1 MQGLKELEVG
11 SLRSE
16 PVTVDATFPVSKLI
30 GAIKEH
36 GVYEVFVVE
45 KSKIGMITVRDLLR
59 AKNVST
65 SGVSALLAHVP
76 KLQPTQKVSE
86 AARIMCEY
94 RIRALPIVEGNS
106 LVGAIQARS
115 ILSVMKG
122 SEVGRL
128 AAERVMTAHP
138 VTLDQSASVM
148 KARNL
153 MIRRDIDHLPIL
165 GSGELQGM
173 LSSSHVL
180 YNMIPPESPRIGGWT
195 PEDQR
200 RLDMPVKALMD
211 SNPICCDTNEK
222 VDKILGDMAERNA
235 DYCIVKLWEELQGIL
250 TYRDLM
256 KLLVEK
262 PETGVPVYMVGL
274 PEDPF
279 EAEAAKTKFTRI
291 VNMLNK
297 SFPRIEEARS
307 KIKSEERQGKERRRY
322 EVSVTIKTT
331 KKVYSYSEVGW
342 DLAAVFDIISSR
354 LKRLLTEKPV
364 RRRRDVRGSRP
375 VQE

>member
-1 MQGLKELEVG
+1 MQSLKELEVG

-45 KSKIGMITVRDLLR
+45 ISKIGMVTVRDLLR
-59 AKNVST
+59 AKNVSRR
-65 SGVSALLAHVP
+65 GVSALLAHVP

-180 YNMIPPESPRIGGWT
+180 YSMIPPESPRIGGWT

-222 VDKILGDMAERNA
+222 VDKILGDMAERKA
-235 DYCIVKLWEELQGIL
+235 DYCIVKL
-250 TYRDLM
+250 
-256 KLLVEK
+256 
-262 PETGVPVYMVGL
+262 
-274 PEDPF
+274 
-279 EAEAAKTKFTRI
+279 
-291 VNMLNK
+291 
-297 SFPRIEEARS
+297 
-307 KIKSEERQGKERRRY
+307 
-322 EVSVTIKTT
+322 
-331 KKVYSYSEVGW
+331 
-342 DLAAVFDIISSR
+342 
-354 LKRLLTEKPV
+354 
-364 RRRRDVRGSRP
+364 
-375 VQE
+375 